1 MSGKKKLSED
11 AEPLRTGAAYIRV
24 STDDQLEYSPES
36 QLEEIKK
43 YCSQHNIILP
53 SEYVFVEEDGR
64 SGRKSNNRYA
74 FQNMIAVAKSKPK
87 PFEVIVLWK
96 FSRFARNQ
104 DESTFYKSML
114 RKKLGID
121 VVSVSE
127 PLIDG
132 MYGRLIEM
140 IIEWQDEFYSVN
152 LSGEVRRSMLS
163 RARKGL
169 YNGKVPFG
177 YTKVSGE
184 TPKINEQEG
193 AVVRRIF
200 DMYASGNDITYIA
213 RNLNAHGFRTRSG
226 KNFDQEGIIYMLEN
240 PFYIGK
246 IRYNMRVSS
255 NNSALR
261 DPGEWIISDS
271 FHAPLIDEE
280 TWNLVQQ
287 RRDRSKKLMRRYEHP
302 VSHTK
307 HWLSGVI
314 KCPVCGK
321 SLSHKEGYPRPQP
334 NGKSYI
340 SGEGFQCLGY
350 MKGLHSGSQ
359 FVSAKK
365 TVSAVIAS
373 LRGMLD
379 STTDIS
385 FDLVRTCEPTQE
397 LDRQRYQRELSA
409 LDKKLDRVREA
420 YMNEV
425 DTLEDYR
432 KNKAMIEKRRCDL
445 QALLDGLTA
454 AAAKPLN
461 PEDYKEQ
468 FLRQVQSVLEVV
480 ESDSPNNLKA
490 EALRSI
496 IREIVFCKSSDS
508 FEFHYYL
515 MVD

>member
-53 SEYVFVEEDGR
+53 SEYIFVEEDGR
-64 SGRKSNNRYA
+64 SGRKSDNRYA
-74 FQNMIAVAKSKPK
+74 FQNMIATAKSKPK

-169 YNGKVPFG
+169 YNGKMPFG
-177 YTKVSGE
+177 YTKAPGE
-184 TPKINEQEG
+184 NPQIEEQE
-193 AVVRRIF
+193 ATVVRRVF
-200 DMYASGNDITYIA
+200 DMYAAGNDITSIA
-213 RNLNAHGFRTRSG
+213 RDLNAHGLVTRSG
-226 KNFDQEGIIYMLEN
+226 KKFDQEGIIYMLDN

-255 NNSALR
+255 STSTLR
-261 DPGEWIISDS
+261 DPEEWIISDS
-271 FHAPLIDEE
+271 YHEPIIDSD
-280 TWNLVQQ
+280 TWELVQN
-287 RRDRSKKLMRRYEHP
+287 RRTRSKQLKRRYEHP

-307 HWLSGVI
+307 HWLSGMI
-314 KCPVCGK
+314 KCPICGK
-321 SLSHKEGYPRPQP
+321 SLSHKEGYPRHQP

-365 TVSAVIAS
+365 VVGAVTSS

-379 STTDIS
+379 STSDIS
-385 FDLVRTCEPTQE
+385 FDLVRTCAPTVE
-397 LDRQRYQRELSA
+397 LDQQRYQRELLS
-409 LDKKLDRVREA
+409 LDKKLNRCREA
-420 YMNEV
+420 YINEV
-425 DTLEDYR
+425 DTLEDYKR
-432 KNKAMIEKRRCDL
+432 NKAMIEKRRGDL
-445 QALLDGLTA
+445 LALLDGLTT
-454 AAAKPLN
+454 AAAKPNL
-461 PEDYKEQ
+461 EDYKEQ
-468 FLRQVQSVLEVV
+468 FLRQVQSVLEVLEDDV
-480 ESDSPNNLKA
+480 PNNLKA

-496 IREIVFCKSSDS
+496 IRDIVFYKSEDS

-515 MVD
+515 MID